1 MSVMAV
7 FPTKG
12 RIGKEKFPSL
22 IIEVYRGG
30 GEKKEMNVSYTAPA
44 DNRAL
49 LLLIILSGR
58 QVLKNYYDYHWV
70 SESVMSLL
78 QSWNILINALL

>member
-1 MSVMAV
+1 M
-7 FPTKG
+7 
-12 RIGKEKFPSL
+12 
-22 IIEVYRGG
+22 GG
-30 GEKKEMNVSYTAPA
+30 GKEMNISYTASA

-70 SESVMSLL
+70 FESVMSLL
-78 QSWNILINALL
+78 QPWNILTNGLL

>member
-1 MSVMAV
+1 
-7 FPTKG
+7 
-12 RIGKEKFPSL
+12 
-22 IIEVYRGG
+22 
-30 GEKKEMNVSYTAPA
+30 MNVSYTAPA

-78 QSWNILINALL
+78 QSWNILANSSRTENTISSTRRSREKYGQNSWKKESD

>member
-12 RIGKEKFPSL
+12 RIDREKFPSL

-30 GEKKEMNVSYTAPA
+30 KKMNVSYTVPA
-44 DNRAL
+44 DNRAP
-49 LLLIILSGR
+49 LLLIILSGS

-70 SESVMSLL
+70 SESVMNLL
-78 QSWNILINALL
+78 QSWNILTNALL

>member
-1 MSVMAV
+1 MAV
-7 FPTKG
+7 LPTKG
-12 RIGKEKFPSL
+12 RIGREKFPSL

-30 GEKKEMNVSYTAPA
+30 KKMNVSYTTRG

-58 QVLKNYYDYHWV
+58 QVLKNYCDYHWV
-70 SESVMSLL
+70 SESVVNLL
-78 QSWNILINALL
+78 QPWNILTDALL

>member
-12 RIGKEKFPSL
+12 RIGREKFSSL
-22 IIEVYRGG
+22 IIEVYREEG
-30 GEKKEMNVSYTAPA
+30 KKMNISYTVRA

-49 LLLIILSGR
+49 LLLVILSGR
-58 QVLKNYYDYHWV
+58 QVLKIMMIIAGFLN
-70 SESVMSLL
+70 LL
-78 QSWNILINALL
+78 

>member
-12 RIGKEKFPSL
+12 RIGREKFPSL

-30 GEKKEMNVSYTAPA
+30 KKMNVSYTAPA
-44 DNRAL
+44 DNRPP
-49 LLLIILSGR
+49 LLLIILCGR
-58 QVLKNYYDYHWV
+58 QVLKNCYDYRWV
-70 SESVMSLL
+70 SESVMNLL
-78 QSWNILINALL
+78 QLWNTLTNAIL

>member
-1 MSVMAV
+1 MAV

-22 IIEVYRGG
+22 IIEVYRGR
-30 GEKKEMNVSYTAPA
+30 GEKKEMNVSYTTPA

-70 SESVMSLL
+70 SESVMSFL
-78 QSWNILINALL
+78 QSWNILTNTLLWQS

>member
-1 MSVMAV
+1 
-7 FPTKG
+7 
-12 RIGKEKFPSL
+12 
-22 IIEVYRGG
+22 
-30 GEKKEMNVSYTAPA
+30 MNVSYTAPA

-70 SESVMSLL
+70 SESESSAAMEYFNKWPFVAELK
-78 QSWNILINALL
+78 ILSVAQKCP